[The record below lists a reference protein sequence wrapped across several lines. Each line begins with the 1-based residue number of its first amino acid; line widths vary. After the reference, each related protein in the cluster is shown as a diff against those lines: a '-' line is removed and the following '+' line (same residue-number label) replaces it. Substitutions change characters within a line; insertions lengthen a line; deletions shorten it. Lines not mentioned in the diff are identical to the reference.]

1 MFNNYFYSVCGKK
14 KKPGELFQPSDDKK
28 KPKQLYFPAAI
39 QAFGTQLIKVGHFNS
54 IDGNKWIP
62 RMHGY

>member
-1 MFNNYFYSVCGKK
+1 MKK